1 MVCMKKLFLCS
12 ALCFFFAA
20 FLSAKNFSVR
30 FEMDP
35 RLDKSLFSFAEL
47 PTEPFMRSALLAS
60 GAGQEE
66 SERHLKALEALRQEL
81 SARLSSLQSEEEK
94 ADAILFFIYEKLLSK
109 YDFYQTRVDLAL
121 ESGVYN
127 CVSSAI
133 IFMYFCKAA
142 GIPVVANET
151 PRHAFCSIF
160 QDGQAIDVETTN
172 PYGVNPGKKRG
183 QNLGGGKSQWITVPA
198 KNYSGRRQVDDRR
211 TVAMVYN
218 NRISQLQRKKQDA
231 QTVGLAVDAYELQ
244 GHSAVSRN
252 DLELCVGNVSALL
265 TREGREQEAVAF
277 LRKAEKIFGS
287 CDSWTKKISNN
298 YYNWALKK
306 IKSESLEESW
316 AFLDENKENFSQKDF
331 AELKEAACLTAAASA
346 AGKRDWRAAIAIVDQ
361 GLKELGQSKRLQNSK
376 SAYRQNVA
384 IDFHNAAADLFN
396 AGKKD
401 EALEKIKEGLAEMPD
416 NKILLS
422 DLSKMS
428 N

>member
-1 MVCMKKLFLCS
+1 MKIIDAHVHLWQKQQGRV
-12 ALCFFFAA
+12 
-20 FLSAKNFSVR
+20 NG
-30 FEMDP
+30 
-35 RLDKSLFSFAEL
+35 L
-47 PTEPFMRSALLAS
+47 P
-60 GAGQEE
+60 
-66 SERHLKALEALRQEL
+66 
-81 SARLSSLQSEEEK
+81 
-94 ADAILFFIYEKLLSK
+94 
-109 YDFYQTRVDLAL
+109 
-121 ESGVYN
+121 VY
-127 CVSSAI
+127 
-133 IFMYFCKAA
+133 
-142 GIPVVANET
+142 G
-151 PRHAFCSIF
+151 
-160 QDGQAIDVETTN
+160 
-172 PYGVNPGKKRG
+172 
-183 QNLGGGKSQWITVPA
+183 LGGGKSQWITVPA

-265 TREGREQEAVAF
+265 TREGREEEAVAF
-277 LRKAEKIFGS
+277 LRKAQEAFGS

-306 IKSESLEESW
+306 IKTEGLEESW

-346 AGKRDWRAAIAIVDQ
+346 AGKRDWKAAIAIVDQ

-376 SAYRQNVA
+376 SAYQQNVA

-416 NKILLS
+416 NKILLN